1 MKNHR
6 APWTRGTCR
15 RLLALAVSASVV
27 LIGVPA
33 SAWATEQIEGS
44 ESTVSKVQAP
54 ASQTAPTDS
63 SSQADASDNGNGSFG
78 FKFERFRECYNGKYA
93 VDWLWRTNRFVIAS
107 FSSLPLRFK

>member
-63 SSQADASDNGNGSFG
+63 SSQADASDNGMGVSASNSSDS
-78 FKFERFRECYNGKYA
+78 ENRYNGKHA